1 MIFVIFTIFLAIG
14 AFGAAL
20 GQYLHVEGGG
30 GNISNV
36 IVASNFPTP
45 SPYPLVLLPPTNTER
60 DGGEDTIIGDPN
72 SHHHHENRKPRQPID
87 WEKQQDQEAD
97 DQEADAEAEDS
108 TTAGGGGDS
117 VRR

>member
-20 GQYLHVEGGG
+20 GQYLHDGSSG
-30 GNISNV
+30 GNGSNS
-36 IVASNFPTP
+36 IVVSNFPTP

-108 TTAGGGGDS
+108 TSAGGGGDG